1 MHAGNPGARPPAA
14 GEEGGGRRG
23 RGGEGEGGEGREEGE
38 GREGGGRR
46 EEGEGRGGGGRGGEG
61 GGRREGGRREEGG
74 GRREEGE
81 GRGGEGRGGRREGGR
96 EGGRGGAGA
105 RGPSVWAAG
114 RRAYCACARREGTGS
129 GSAMAASVFY
139 SRRLA
144 AAALRSR
151 GSRPALRAAAQVLGS
166 SGFFNNHGLQV
177 QQQQQRNLS
186 LHEYMSMELLQE
198 AGVSIPKGHVAK
210 SPDEA
215 YAVAKK
221 LGSKDVVIK
230 AQVLAGGRGKGTFE
244 SGLKGGVKIVFSPEE
259 AKAVSSQ
266 MIGKKLF
273 TKQTGEKGRICNQVL
288 VCERRYPRREYY
300 FAITMERSFQGPVLI
315 GSSQGGVNI
324 EDVAAE
330 TPEAIVKEPID
341 IVEGIKK
348 EQAVRLAQKMGF
360 PSNIVDSAAE
370 NMVKLYN
377 LFLKYDATMVEIN
390 PMVEDSDGTVLCMD
404 AKINFD
410 SNSAYRQKKIFDLQD
425 WTQEDE
431 REKGAAKANLNYIGL
446 DGNIGCL
453 VNGAGLAMATM
464 DIIKLHGGTP
474 ANFLDV
480 GGGATVHQVTEAFK
494 LITSD
499 KKYSVHTEVLAIL
512 VNIFGGIMRCDVI
525 AQGIVMAVKDL
536 EIKIPIVVRLQG
548 TRVDDAKA
556 LITDSGLKILACDDL
571 DEAAKM
577 QLARDDKKRTLC
589 PLPSVY
595 RGGCVKRSANVRPP
609 EKLPGNVSAHSADG
623 KAQRGLCVI
632 DPPLL
637 KI

>member
-1 MHAGNPGARPPAA
+1 MAPCVPLQVIEVFCKRVVALFPQAPQSP
-14 GEEGGGRRG
+14 EELLRRG
-23 RGGEGEGGEGREEGE
+23 KLVPFNPFPTLVLVGLAVARLLPRLGLALHEHGDVVVAL
-38 GREGGGRR
+38 
-46 EEGEGRGGGGRGGEG
+46 
-61 GGRREGGRREEGG
+61 
-74 GRREEGE
+74 
-81 GRGGEGRGGRREGGR
+81 
-96 EGGRGGAGA
+96 GGAHGVD
-105 RGPSVWAAG
+105 G
-114 RRAYCACARREGTGS
+114 GS
-129 GSAMAASVFY
+129 EAHVVQAQ
-139 SRRLA
+139 RRLLQRLSGG
-144 AAALRSR
+144 ALRQ
-151 GSRPALRAAAQVLGS
+151 ALPELQVASGELVLGGS
-166 SGFFNNHGLQV
+166 PGILNNHGFQV

-186 LHEYMSMELLQE
+186 LHEYLSMGLLQE
-198 AGVSIPKGHVAK
+198 AGISVPHGLVAK
-210 SPDEA
+210 SPEEA
-215 YAVAKK
+215 YKIAKEI
-221 LGSKDVVIK
+221 GTKDLVVK

-244 SGLKGGVKIVFSPEE
+244 GGLKGGVKIVFSPEE
-259 AKAVSSQ
+259 AKDISSK

-273 TKQTGEKGRICNQVL
+273 TKQTGEKGRICNQVFI
-288 VCERRYPRREYY
+288 CERRYPRREYY

-330 TPEAIVKEPID
+330 NPDAIIKEPID

-360 PSNIVDSAAE
+360 PPNLVDEAAE
-370 NMVKLYN
+370 NMIKLYN
-377 LFLKYDATMVEIN
+377 LFLKYDATMIEIN
-390 PMVEDSDGTVLCMD
+390 PMVEDASGVVMCMD

-410 SNSAYRQKKIFDLQD
+410 SNSAYRQKKIFDMQD

-431 REKGAAKANLNYIGL
+431 RDRDAAKADLNYIGL

-480 GGGATVHQVTEAFK
+480 GGGATVQQVTEAFK

-499 KKYSVHTEVLAIL
+499 KKVLAIL

-536 EIKIPIVVRLQG
+536 DLKIPIVVRLQG

-556 LITDSGLKILACDDL
+556 LITASGLKILACDDL

-577 QLARDDKKRTLC
+577 VVKLSEIVSLAKQAQVDVKFQL
-589 PLPSVY
+589 P
-595 RGGCVKRSANVRPP
+595 
-609 EKLPGNVSAHSADG
+609 
-623 KAQRGLCVI
+623 I
-632 DPPLL
+632 
-637 KI
+637 

>member
-1 MHAGNPGARPPAA
+1 
-14 GEEGGGRRG
+14 
-23 RGGEGEGGEGREEGE
+23 
-38 GREGGGRR
+38 
-46 EEGEGRGGGGRGGEG
+46 
-61 GGRREGGRREEGG
+61 
-74 GRREEGE
+74 
-81 GRGGEGRGGRREGGR
+81 
-96 EGGRGGAGA
+96 
-105 RGPSVWAAG
+105 
-114 RRAYCACARREGTGS
+114 
-129 GSAMAASVFY
+129 MAASMIC
-139 SRRLA
+139 SRVSAGL
-144 AAALRSR
+144 R
-151 GSRPALRAAAQVLGS
+151 GSGLRATLGSATAKVLGGS
-166 SGFFNNHGLQV
+166 PGILNNHGFQV
-177 QQQQQRNLS
+177 QQQQQRRLS
-186 LHEYMSMELLQE
+186 LHEYLSMGLLQE
-198 AGVSIPKGHVAK
+198 AGISVPHGVVART
-210 SPDEA
+210 PDEA
-215 YAVAKK
+215 YKIAKEI
-221 LGSKDVVIK
+221 GSKDLVIK

-244 SGLKGGVKIVFSPEE
+244 GGLKGGVKIVFSPEE
-259 AKAVSSQ
+259 AKAVSSR

-273 TKQTGEKGRICNQVL
+273 TKQTGEKGRICNQVF

-330 TPEAIVKEPID
+330 NPDAIIKEPID

-360 PSNIVDSAAE
+360 PSNLVDEAAE
-370 NMVKLYN
+370 NMIKLYN
-377 LFLKYDATMVEIN
+377 LFLKYDATMIEIN
-390 PMVEDSDGTVLCMD
+390 PMVEDASGVVMCMD

-410 SNSAYRQKKIFDLQD
+410 SNSAYRQKKIFDMQD

-431 REKGAAKANLNYIGL
+431 RDRQAAKADLNYIGL

-499 KKYSVHTEVLAIL
+499 KKVREESVLAIL

-525 AQGIVMAVKDL
+525 AQGIVVAVKDL
-536 EIKIPIVVRLQG
+536 DLKIPIVVRLQG

-556 LITDSGLKILACDDL
+556 LITASGLKILACDDL

-577 QLARDDKKRTLC
+577 VVKLSEIVTLAKQAHLDVKFQL
-589 PLPSVY
+589 P
-595 RGGCVKRSANVRPP
+595 
-609 EKLPGNVSAHSADG
+609 
-623 KAQRGLCVI
+623 I
-632 DPPLL
+632 
-637 KI
+637 

>member
-1 MHAGNPGARPPAA
+1 
-14 GEEGGGRRG
+14 
-23 RGGEGEGGEGREEGE
+23 
-38 GREGGGRR
+38 
-46 EEGEGRGGGGRGGEG
+46 
-61 GGRREGGRREEGG
+61 
-74 GRREEGE
+74 
-81 GRGGEGRGGRREGGR
+81 
-96 EGGRGGAGA
+96 
-105 RGPSVWAAG
+105 
-114 RRAYCACARREGTGS
+114 
-129 GSAMAASVFY
+129 MAASMFY
-139 SRRLA
+139 NRLLA
-144 AAALRSR
+144 AATLRNHRPRTALQT
-151 GSRPALRAAAQVLGS
+151 AAQVLGS
-166 SGFFNNHGLQV
+166 SGLFNNHGLQI

-215 YAVAKK
+215 YAIAKK
-221 LGSKDVVIK
+221 LS
-230 AQVLAGGRGKGTFE
+230 
-244 SGLKGGVKIVFSPEE
+244 SPEE

-360 PSNIVDSAAE
+360 PPSIVDSAAE
-370 NMVKLYN
+370 NMIKLYS

-390 PMVEDSDGTVLCMD
+390 PMVEDSDGAVLCMD

-431 REKGAAKANLNYIGL
+431 RDKDAAKANLNYIGL

-499 KKYSVHTEVLAIL
+499 KKVLSIL

-556 LITDSGLKILACDDL
+556 LIADSGLKILACDDL

-577 QLARDDKKRTLC
+577 VVKLSEIVTLAKQAQVDVKFQL
-589 PLPSVY
+589 P
-595 RGGCVKRSANVRPP
+595 
-609 EKLPGNVSAHSADG
+609 
-623 KAQRGLCVI
+623 I
-632 DPPLL
+632 
-637 KI
+637 